1 MKILLNTYNHKN
13 SFAVRSMNKMC
24 LLRSLRDM
32 IELDAT
38 NAINT
43 LLSHKDFYIVQHA
56 VKIIVLIVVITEAKD
71 PIKKYKRLKY
81 FWEE

>member
-1 MKILLNTYNHKN
+1 
-13 SFAVRSMNKMC
+13 
-24 LLRSLRDM
+24 M
-32 IELDAT
+32 IESDAT
-38 NAINT
+38 SVINT
-43 LLSHKDFYIVQHA
+43 LLSHKDSYIVQHA